1 MQNIHTRRRG
11 NDPVSDPPFGRTG
24 SKRQVDCFRHT
35 GTDTDELGHRIQR
48 NIGQEVTLWG

>member
-11 NDPVSDPPFGRTG
+11 NNPVSDSPFGRTG
-24 SKRQVDCFRHT
+24 SKRQADCFRHT